1 MSSLNNLEETLENI
15 DVFCKV
21 LSDKITQTI
30 EDEDCSSE
38 KVEQLEDLLRA
49 KNSPEKPVPLHFSPL
64 LLSIPQAE
72 EPLIDVFENADHI
85 KVLIQFGKKR
95 NVKLRS
101 DKNELEI
108 WVNDRQ
114 KVGLQVKELDLTNM
128 TTKYND
134 LVFEIDVPKIIATV

>member
-1 MSSLNNLEETLENI
+1 MLENI

-21 LSDKITQTI
+21 LSEKITQTI

-38 KVEQLEDLLRA
+38 KVEPVEDLLRA
-49 KNSPEKPVPLHFSPL
+49 KNSPEKPAPLHLSP

-85 KVLIQFGKKR
+85 NILIQFSKKR
-95 NVKLRS
+95 DVKLRT

-114 KVGLQVKELDLTNM
+114 KVGLPAKELDLANM

-134 LVFEIDVPKIIATV
+134 LVFEIDVPKITVTA